1 MGSFPFLKRMLGN
14 STCLPMTR
22 RLATLLIGL
31 VLAVPAGAQSVFYNQ
46 DSLRVILERPQM
58 PLDELPEVYYDY
70 YVFRHPSD
78 NAVLA
83 RNQFYYVIGDGDAQK
98 GMLRARLVE
107 LLNRKL
113 MREVEIGDT
122 LVIPTEWELDFR
134 AYSPFPRHY
143 AGAASFD
150 KLFIIHKS
158 IQAFAAYENG
168 NLVRWGVVNTGDK
181 VNSPTPTGRFNFNW
195 REEHRVSSLS
205 PPGESWD
212 MYWVMNI
219 HLERGVHFH
228 QYAMPTGGPTSH
240 GCIRSIDADA
250 RWVYNWADTWQT
262 TAGNGFASAGARL
275 IKPGTMVLILGE
287 DPADRPHPFTFRRRY
302 PVLMRMQLPADPWQ
316 VPPGSPQ
323 QVRTDRE
330 RRSASAR

>member
-1 MGSFPFLKRMLGN
+1 
-14 STCLPMTR
+14 MTR
-22 RLATLLIGL
+22 RLVTLLVGL
-31 VLAVPAGAQSVFYNQ
+31 ALAVPVGAQSVFYNQ
-46 DSLRVILERPQM
+46 DSLRVILDRPQV

-70 YVFRHPSD
+70 YVFRHPSN

-83 RNQFYYVIGDGDAQK
+83 RNQFYLVIGEGDAQK

-122 LVIPTEWELDFR
+122 LVIPTAWELDFR

-143 AGAASFD
+143 AGAAGFD
-150 KLFIIHKS
+150 KLFIIHKT

-168 NLVRWGVVNTGDK
+168 NLVRWGVVNTGNKDL
-181 VNSPTPTGRFNFNW
+181 SPTPTGRFNFNW
-195 REEHRVSSLS
+195 QEEHRVSSLS
-205 PPGESWD
+205 PVGETWD

-240 GCIRSIDADA
+240 GCIRAIDADA
-250 RWVYNWADTWQT
+250 RWVYTWADTWQT
-262 TAGNGFASAGARL
+262 TGGNKFASIGTRIL
-275 IKPGTMVLILGE
+275 KPGTTVLIIGD

-302 PVLMRMQLPADPWQ
+302 PVLMRMQLPDDPYE

-323 QVRTDRE
+323 QVRWDRE
-330 RRSASAR
+330 RRAQAQRAGVASPLRNAS